1 MATKPF
7 FSIIIP
13 ALNEEKYLPKLLG
26 DLSEQSFRDFEVIIV
41 DGGSKDKTI
50 SLATSFAD
58 RLPKLTILNSPR
70 AHVCTQRNLGA
81 KHAQA
86 EVLIFSDADN
96 RLPSY
101 FLQGIKYQWEKENVD
116 LLTTHFD
123 PDKKTSQNIAIT
135 NAVNTFFDLQKPFKF
150 VRILE
155 SLLVVNKSAFKVTGG
170 FNENSDFGE
179 GDSFIQSLLSNGY
192 KIQIVSDPTYTFSFR
207 RIRRY
212 GLMGIAGRMAKLE
225 LSKLLGEDFT
235 NLQAKK
241 LYPMLGGTL
250 FNKTRKSKN
259 KFIKNI
265 QKLIK
270 DF

>member
-1 MATKPF
+1 MVKKPF

-26 DLSEQSFRDFEVIIV
+26 DLSAQTYQDFEVIVV

-50 SLATSFAD
+50 SLANSFAD
-58 RLPKLTILNSPR
+58 KLPKLTVLTSHR

-81 KHAQA
+81 SHAAA

-96 RLPSY
+96 RLPPY
-101 FLQGIKYQWEKENVD
+101 FLQGIKYQWEKEEAEV
-116 LLTTHFD
+116 LTTHLG
-123 PDKKTSQNIAIT
+123 PDKKTSQNIAIA
-135 NAVNTFFDLQKPFKF
+135 NAVNTFFDLQNSLKV

-155 SLLVVNKSAFKVTGG
+155 SMIIVSKNAFIQVNG

-179 GDSFIQSLLSNGY
+179 GDSFVKSLSTAGL
-192 KIQIVSDPTYTFSFR
+192 KIRVVSDPTYTFSFR
-207 RIRRY
+207 RIRRF
-212 GLMGIAGRMAKLE
+212 GLVGIIGRMARLE

-235 NLQAKK
+235 NIQAKK

>member
-1 MATKPF
+1 MAKTPF

-26 DLSEQSFRDFEVIIV
+26 DLSEQSFRDFEVIVV

-50 SLATSFAD
+50 SMANSFVD
-58 RLPKLTILNSPR
+58 KLPKLTVLTSHR

-81 KHAQA
+81 SHATA

-96 RLPSY
+96 RLPLY
-101 FLQGIKYQWEKENVD
+101 FLQGIRYQWEKEHVE
-116 LLTTHFD
+116 LMTTHFD
-123 PDKKTSQNIAIT
+123 PDKKTSQNVAIA

-155 SLLVVNKSAFKVTGG
+155 SLLVVNKTSFKVAGG
-170 FNENSDFGE
+170 FNEKSDFGE
-179 GDSFIQSLLSNGY
+179 GDSFIQSMLSNGY

-207 RIRRY
+207 RIRRF
-212 GLMGIAGRMAKLE
+212 GLVGIIGRMARLE

-235 NLQAKK
+235 NIQAKK

>member
-1 MATKPF
+1 MAKKPF

-13 ALNEEKYLPKLLG
+13 TLNEEKYLPKLLG
-26 DLSEQSFRDFEVIIV
+26 DLSAQSYQDFEVIVV
-41 DGGSKDKTI
+41 DGSSKDNTVT
-50 SLATSFAD
+50 LASSFSNK
-58 RLPKLTILNSPR
+58 LPKLTVVNSTR

-81 KHAQA
+81 KHASSDI
-86 EVLIFSDADN
+86 LIFSDADN
-96 RLPSY
+96 RFPSY
-101 FLQGIKYQWEKENVD
+101 FLQGIKYQWEKERVEAI
-116 LLTTHFD
+116 TTHLD
-123 PDKKTSQNIAIT
+123 PDKKTSQNIAIA
-135 NAVNTFFDLQKPFKF
+135 NAINTFFDLQRTFKIA
-150 VRILE
+150 RILE
-155 SLLVVNKSAFKVTGG
+155 SMIIVSKSAFIEIHG

-179 GDSFIQSLLSNGY
+179 GDSFVKSLFAKGFSVR
-192 KIQIVSDPTYTFSFR
+192 IVREPTYTFSFR

-265 QKLIK
+265 QKLLK
-270 DF
+270 VF